1 MKNILLPALFGV
13 ASLLL
18 APLTAAA
25 QQTQEPTTSTKPA
38 SAVER
43 DLRRFSD
50 WVSEKVNRAEDGARR
65 EWPSIKA
72 DYDRQSARLD
82 RATDS
87 LSVHSRREY
96 ATQKARYQAWAKEQ
110 QRLDSAARQPETVA
124 QVQSRLLGEN
134 VNISRA
140 RATELPELY
149 ARLLETTRE
158 QRRRWTAAQWSEA
171 SAVLARLNARYEEVR
186 TQVPTTDRL
195 DVRSWQAEFR
205 TLEKARDVKEII
217 DNR

>member
-1 MKNILLPALFGV
+1 MKNILLLTVFGA
-13 ASLLL
+13 ASLV
-18 APLTAAA
+18 AVPLTAAA
-25 QQTQEPTTSTKPA
+25 QQTQQPASTKQPV

-43 DLRRFSD
+43 DLRRFGD
-50 WVSEKVNRAEDGARR
+50 WVSEKVTKAEDGARR
-65 EWPSIKA
+65 EWPSVMA

-87 LSVHSRREY
+87 LSVQSRREY
-96 ATQKARYQAWAKEQ
+96 AAQKARYKVWAAEQ
-110 QRLDSAARQPETVA
+110 QRLDSAANEPATVA
-124 QVQSRLLGEN
+124 DTQSRLLGEK

-140 RATELPELY
+140 RATELPALY
-149 ARLLETTRE
+149 ARLLESTHD
-158 QRRRWTAAQWSEA
+158 QRRRWTAAEWSEA
-171 SAVLARLNARYEEVR
+171 SAVLSRLNARYEEVR
-186 TQVPTTDRL
+186 TQRPTTDRL

>member
-1 MKNILLPALFGV
+1 MKNILLPALFSA

-25 QQTQEPTTSTKPA
+25 QQTQPPASTKPA

-43 DLRRFSD
+43 DLRRFGD
-50 WVSEKVNRAEDGARR
+50 WVSEKMTRAEDGARR
-65 EWPSIKA
+65 EWPSIMA

-87 LSVHSRREY
+87 LSVQSRREY
-96 ATQKARYQAWAKEQ
+96 ASQKARYQVWAEEQ

-124 QVQSRLLGEN
+124 QIQSRLLGEN

-149 ARLLETTRE
+149 ARLLETTRD
-158 QRRRWTAAQWSEA
+158 QRRRWSAANWSEA
-171 SAVLARLNARYEEVR
+171 SAVLTRLNARYEEVR
-186 TQVPTTDRL
+186 TQLPTKERL
-195 DVRSWQAEFR
+195 DVRSLQAEFR

-217 DNR
+217 ENR

>member
-1 MKNILLPALFGV
+1 MKNILLSTLLGA
-13 ASLLL
+13 ASLVLV
-18 APLTAAA
+18 PLTAAA
-25 QQTQEPTTSTKPA
+25 QQTQEPVSSTKPV

-50 WVSEKVNRAEDGARR
+50 WVSEKVTRAEEGARR
-65 EWPSIKA
+65 EWPSVMA

-87 LSVHSRREY
+87 LSVQSRREY
-96 ATQKARYQAWAKEQ
+96 AAQKARYQTWAAEQ

-134 VNISRA
+134 VNINRA
-140 RATELPELY
+140 RATELPGLY
-149 ARLLETTRE
+149 ARLLETTHD
-158 QRRRWTAAQWSEA
+158 QRRRWTAAEWSQA
-171 SAVLARLNARYEEVR
+171 SAVLSRLNARYEEVR
-186 TQVPTTDRL
+186 TQLPTKDRL